1 MRKSPRLRASA
12 RTILS
17 FFLVLSAVPV
27 LAQEKQPPYWASIAS
42 GEAMTR
48 TGPGKNYPGIWL
60 YKRRDLPVRVVKKYE
75 HWRLIQDP
83 DGAQGWMLVTLL
95 SDRRTG
101 IVKAGDP
108 RPIRTDRS
116 DGAKV
121 RYMVEA
127 GVVGRISKCSSGWCR
142 IEIGK
147 RQGYIRE
154 SDLWGV
160 AENEVVD

>member
-1 MRKSPRLRASA
+1 MHAYRPTSNHGSNLNRAGWPQRYATSCRVGVFSGPAPRR
-12 RTILS
+12 
-17 FFLVLSAVPV
+17 FHVNP
-27 LAQEKQPPYWASIAS
+27 
-42 GEAMTR
+42 
-48 TGPGKNYPGIWL
+48 
-60 YKRRDLPVRVVKKYE
+60 
-75 HWRLIQDP
+75 
-83 DGAQGWMLVTLL
+83 
-95 SDRRTG
+95 
-101 IVKAGDP
+101 
-108 RPIRTDRS
+108 DRS